1 MDNLDRFMEA
11 QKRVFTIAL
20 KEIKNGKKESHWIWF
35 IFPQLKELCQSTTS
49 LYYGINGLEE
59 ATEYL
64 NNPYLRKNLITITKA
79 LLELDSNDPTLILG
93 YPDNLKVRSC
103 MTLFYYVDNSISVFK
118 EVIDKYYNGEFDEV
132 TLDILN
138 NNYTKNR

>member
-35 IFPQLKELCQSTTS
+35 IFPQLKELCQSKTS

-64 NNPYLRKNLITITKA
+64 NNPYLRKNLITITKT